1 MRERSIIVAKR
12 LNYEIGFTGDTKQLQ
27 QAIDTAVKSLQKLGT
42 NSSFQLTSDL
52 KEASKSAL
60 DLATNLQ
67 KAVNQ
72 NTGKL
77 DLIDFEK
84 SLKASGKSLSVY
96 ADELSKLGPTGQQ
109 AFLNVASAI
118 TQAELPLKRS
128 NKLMTELWVTMKN
141 TARWQLTSSALHGF
155 MGALSTAYGYTKDLD
170 RSLNN
175 IRIVSGQSAEEMK
188 EFAEQANKA
197 AKALSSTTTDYTDAA
212 LIYYQQ
218 GLDAQQVEE
227 RTNATIKMANVT
239 GDTAQTVS
247 DQMTA
252 IWNNYDDGSKS
263 LEYYADVITALG
275 AATASS
281 SGEIAQG
288 LEKFSAIAGQVGLSY
303 EYATSALATVT
314 ATTRESADV
323 VGTAFKTLFARIQ
336 GLSLG
341 ETMDDGTN
349 LNKYSE
355 ALQKVGISI
364 FEQNG
369 QLKAMDKI
377 LDEMGSK
384 WSTLSNA
391 QQVALAQTVAGVRQ
405 YNQLMTLMGNWDFF
419 QENLAAAQG
428 SEGELQKQADIYAES
443 WEAARER
450 VRASAEDI
458 YDSIINPDLFIEL
471 DNTLTPILST
481 VADLIDGMGGL
492 EGAATIAAYAFTKL
506 YGPQIQ
512 EGLRK
517 TYDNIRLLTGAAQAT
532 SRERQGEAADLAGD
546 LPMSY
551 TADKALQNKI
561 HLMKQEV
568 ALQGTINQYA
578 DQLTQ
583 EQLKQINNERQV
595 IDLLKTQATDQ
606 ASIMTT
612 LQNELSALRGDIEI
626 DVHLEDNWQ
635 ATIENELGLNSNRL
649 NELFGTSQINGATD
663 AVEKLTNR
671 IKDIS
676 KHDAR
681 LNIVRSR
688 FTQLKNSTEVAATEL
703 QDLAKQFNN
712 LSKEEI
718 DAIQTTAD
726 FERILERQRDIARTG
741 RVDLEDMQRVLTHLG
756 ADSTQI
762 QNYVNKLRQLKQVAL
777 ENQWTTE
784 QLDRAIEDLQQTTIA
799 NAGRAATDWAAKLT
813 NASNA
818 LMQVGMGISALQ
830 SIGRVF
836 TDDNLS
842 DIERLNQLLMS
853 SAMLIPLIGTIGKH
867 VPTLVMTT
875 GAYQVLSAAV
885 YEFAIAQVNGA
896 AATEAEV
903 AGLLQKRIGL
913 AATTIL
919 QKKYTEAEIAAL
931 TATQKFNAILLASM
945 PYVVAVAAVIGAVVI
960 AYDHFNV
967 SVDEARESIQ
977 KANEAYEE
985 EKQKLD
991 ELNSSLETTKNRI
1004 EELENKGSLT
1014 IVEQEELSKLRTEN
1028 QLLENQI
1035 AIQEKLAQT
1044 ARQNQVDTIADN
1056 FKISGQDLIA
1066 STGAIKGGTIN
1077 AANGAGDVSPEIYKK
1092 YHIDEK
1098 GLKQGTEA
1106 YEEAFAEY
1114 RRLREEDSE
1123 NRKKWVEENRVDIQ
1137 QFEQDYVTLVQ
1148 ASLDDDIVLD
1158 DKVLSD
1164 YQTQLKAI
1172 RQQAYTEQEY
1182 LQLFIQPV
1190 LDSNAMAKSKER
1202 FITALKDEENNLER
1216 YLNEDV
1222 KEQLLVK
1229 GISVEDYINTLQ
1241 SEMTELKDFLQTSG
1255 ISDIDKFLKDLSAE
1269 DIEIMMSLDL
1279 QGFESFK
1286 EFYKQYLE
1294 IKNGV
1299 SITVQLETAK
1309 DSALNA
1315 FKLLSEGE
1323 FLTDEQ
1329 VLDLQQKFA
1338 GIFDLSNLGDLSM
1351 YDQARKLGEAYVAA
1365 AFPDD
1370 VFNTTK
1376 EKFLNLQEEWSKLDA
1391 KSRRGLTDEEQTI
1404 KAQLELEMEDAY
1416 DKLEELND
1424 FELDPK
1430 EIEIAGIE
1438 GILAQMGAL
1447 EKATSLIGEGLK
1459 VEAENVAELMKTM
1472 PELFEDSI
1480 VSVKDGSVQLSQ
1492 AIVNAVSDAANQEI
1506 AITKESLIA
1515 QLQARIQATSTTID
1529 AIKMVKSQAISASKD
1544 TALSEIADNQMSLA
1558 NKREAVRAIIKAKI
1572 EQAIQERSQSAQA
1585 ASSAVQD
1592 QNKVTDAAETEGQ
1605 ATATNWNLAAKQIEK
1620 DLYKAFSN
1628 AASYQAAFARGDKV
1642 IGQIGGIGGIDV
1654 SGFKGGSSETSWD
1667 YDLSAGDRFDA
1678 LQEYLDND
1686 FAVEKGLRGAER
1698 RDAIAQIQ
1706 AGLKEIGYDN
1716 FTNDQ
1721 ISKAGGESFI
1731 DAFIGAYESTDAF
1744 VKDLNTA
1751 LSNEQYNLASD
1762 TNDLSRLFAGI
1773 SNIAGLKG
1781 AGAGKGGGSSKSAK
1795 DESEKLERYHE
1806 INRTLEDQERLL
1818 SELETQ
1824 AERTFGLDRLKL
1836 YEKEL
1841 EEINKKAAYEQMKMA
1856 EAGTY
1861 LDKDIQAIRDLG
1873 LNVQVDAE
1881 TREITNWTAIMNQ
1894 ATAEYKAAIAG
1905 ATDEEAQAVKDMYD
1919 NRIKAIEQYEESI
1932 DTFQEQQQK
1941 VWDALR
1947 EARDAEL
1954 RNTTYKLDVLLNV
1967 KNMKDAARDFSK
1979 EVVESFSDELYH
1991 GRESAELGA
2000 QGARAEMALLGEY
2013 QQQQADLQKLLD
2025 NADEFTNTEE
2035 IIAEMEELQGNV
2047 IASGEALLDWIETVE
2062 TMLPEAIDAARE
2074 RFNLF
2079 TDQLD
2084 HNTSVLDTIKE
2095 LLALQGVSYK
2105 TNREFNTLQRVSQEK
2120 LDAAVASAEL
2130 QKDWFENA
2138 RTELLEAQRA
2148 LEQVEEGDAAY
2159 DTLKNNRDALLE
2171 EYNSAQEAMLESA
2184 KEAMEVAREMFL
2196 AEIEKASYDFSQAI
2210 SDGLGLDF
2218 LQERYDHLIEEEE
2231 RYLDEVNTTY
2241 EQLKWNSKLQTAID
2255 EASSQATKNQ
2265 LAVLKEE
2272 FEQRK
2277 KNNEISQYDVDIL
2290 NAKYEMIQKQI
2301 ALEEAQNNKSQVR
2314 LVRNSQGNWDYQY
2327 TSDQSA
2333 IDDANAEYADAANEY
2348 YNIAKDQVKDITEE
2362 IVATWQECNDRIKE
2376 IYEDE
2381 TLTVAEREEQ
2391 IVEIRQFYSDKIL
2404 YLEEQK
2410 NNALKDMTA
2419 AGGEIIG
2426 EYGNTYQDVIDLMQ
2440 DGTEDFN
2447 EAFNDYLDDMEDAW
2461 NDYDETVGDVADS
2474 TGTSM
2479 EDLKDIIDD
2488 VSESTDDC
2496 REVGE
2501 ELSEMMWEQI
2511 DDIHDLSQE
2520 YADWAEEI
2528 YGVVEALRALAVAQG
2543 QAAEDAAQESGDNR
2557 DTTSSK
2563 GGYNASLDYAQVI
2576 GAGVQNGWLSDGE
2589 VAALENERDAKIKG
2603 EGLRDKYSNNVDWDS
2618 VNIGNISKEQWEKL
2632 LDKTVSL
2639 NTGGYTGDFSDSK
2652 LAFLHEKELVLNQS
2666 DTGNI
2671 LTAVNMVRV
2680 IGPTLFKQ
2688 IENMLDNN
2696 AIAGAN
2702 LLDMKMI
2709 SHTPNFDNI
2718 QNMEQQVFI
2727 TAEFPDAT
2735 VSSEIEEAFNIL
2747 INEAAQ
2753 RASVK

>member
-1 MRERSIIVAKR
+1 
-12 LNYEIGFTGDTKQLQ
+12 
-27 QAIDTAVKSLQKLGT
+27 
-42 NSSFQLTSDL
+42 
-52 KEASKSAL
+52 
-60 DLATNLQ
+60 
-67 KAVNQ
+67 
-72 NTGKL
+72 
-77 DLIDFEK
+77 
-84 SLKASGKSLSVY
+84 
-96 ADELSKLGPTGQQ
+96 
-109 AFLNVASAI
+109 
-118 TQAELPLKRS
+118 
-128 NKLMTELWVTMKN
+128 MTELWVTMKN

-155 MGALSTAYGYTKDLD
+155 MGALSTAYGYSKDLN
-170 RSLNN
+170 RSLTD

-197 AKALSSTTTDYTDAA
+197 AKALNATTVDYTDAA

-218 GLDAQQVEE
+218 GLDQDAVEE

-239 GDTAQTVS
+239 GETAQTVS
-247 DQMTA
+247 DQLTA
-252 IWNNYDDGSKS
+252 IWNNYDDGSKN

-341 ETMDDGTN
+341 ETLDDGTN

-369 QLKAMDKI
+369 ELKAMDKI

-384 WSTLSNA
+384 WDTLSNA

-419 QENLAAAQG
+419 KENLAVAQG

-443 WEAARER
+443 WEAARDR

-517 TYDNIRLLTGAAQAT
+517 TYDNIRLLIGAAQAT
-532 SRERQGEAADLAGD
+532 SRDRQAEAADLASD
-546 LPMSY
+546 LPMAY

-578 DQLTQ
+578 EQLTQ
-583 EQLKQINNERQV
+583 EQLNQINNERQV
-595 IDLLKTQATDQ
+595 IDLLKVQATDQ

-612 LQNELSALRGDIEI
+612 LQNELSQLQGDIEI
-626 DVHLEDNWQ
+626 DVHLEEGWKAELETQ
-635 ATIENELGLNSNRL
+635 LGLNS
-649 NELFGTSQINGATD
+649 D
-663 AVEKLTNR
+663 KLKKLGLDGE
-671 IKDIS
+671 IKTTTQALHRMSVKLQEIT
-676 KHDAR
+676 KHEAN
-681 LNIVRSR
+681 LNIVRKR
-688 FTQLKNSTEVAATEL
+688 FVELSNAGQATA
-703 QDLAKQFNN
+703 QDWRDLARQLGVVNEAELN
-712 LSKEEI
+712 
-718 DAIQTTAD
+718 AINTSTD
-726 FERILERQRDIARTG
+726 FETVLERQREVARAN
-741 RVDLEDMQRVLTHLG
+741 RLDLEDMQKVLAHLG

-762 QNYVNKLRQLKQVAL
+762 QNYITKLRQLQQVAL
-777 ENQWTTE
+777 ENEWTTE

-799 NAGRAATDWAAKLT
+799 SAGQAANDWAAKLT

-818 LMQVGMGISALQ
+818 LMQVSMGISAIQ
-830 SIGRVF
+830 SLGRVF
-836 TDDNLS
+836 TDDTLS
-842 DIERLNQLLMS
+842 DTERLNQLLMS
-853 SAMLIPLIGTIGKH
+853 SAMLIPVVTTAWKAYVPAVTAAANSEKLIAIYCT
-867 VPTLVMTT
+867 
-875 GAYQVLSAAV
+875 LSAAAESKNIAIRGGATAATKAL
-885 YEFAIAQVNGA
+885 EFATKDLSKAYLRFLGI
-896 AATEAEV
+896 
-903 AGLLQKRIGL
+903 IG
-913 AATTIL
+913 
-919 QKKYTEAEIAAL
+919 IAAI
-931 TATQKFNAILLASM
+931 AI
-945 PYVVAVAAVIGAVVI
+945 YGAVKL
-960 AYDHFNV
+960 YDHLVV
-967 SVDEARESIQ
+967 SADEARESIQ

-1044 ARQNQVDTIADN
+1044 AHQNQVDTITDN

-1066 STGAIKGGTIN
+1066 STGVTKGGTIN
-1077 AANGAGDVSPEIYKK
+1077 AANGVGDVSPEIYKK

-1098 GLKQGTEA
+1098 GLKQGTKA
-1106 YEEAFAEY
+1106 YEDAFAKY
-1114 RRLREEDSE
+1114 RKLREEDAES
-1123 NRKKWVEENRVDIQ
+1123 RKKWVEENRADIQ
-1137 QFEQDYVTLVQ
+1137 QFEQDYATLVQ

-1158 DKVLSD
+1158 DNVLSD
-1164 YQTQLKAI
+1164 YQAQLKAI
-1172 RQQAYTEQEY
+1172 REQAYTEQEY

-1190 LDSNAMAKSKER
+1190 LDSDAMAKSR
-1202 FITALKDEENNLER
+1202 DSFIKALADEEDNLER
-1216 YLNEDV
+1216 YLNKDV
-1222 KEQLLVK
+1222 KDQLLVK
-1229 GISVEDYINTLQ
+1229 GISVEDYISTLQ
-1241 SEMTELKDFLQTSG
+1241 GEMTELKSFLKTSG
-1255 ISDIDKFLKDLSAE
+1255 ITDVETFLNDLSAE

-1294 IKNGV
+1294 VKNGV

-1391 KSRRGLTDEEQTI
+1391 KPLRDLTDEEQTI

-1416 DKLEELND
+1416 DKLEELNE
-1424 FELDPK
+1424 FELDPL
-1430 EIEIAGIE
+1430 EIEIAGVE
-1438 GILAQMGAL
+1438 GVLAQMGAI

-1459 VEAENVAELMKTM
+1459 VEAENVAELMQTL
-1472 PELFEDSI
+1472 PQLFENAT
-1480 VSVKDGSVQLSQ
+1480 VSALDGSVQLSQ
-1492 AIVNAVSDAANQEI
+1492 AIVNEVANASNQEI
-1506 AITKESLIA
+1506 AITKDSLIT
-1515 QLQARIQATSTTID
+1515 QLQARIQATNTTID
-1529 AIKMVKSQAISASKD
+1529 AIKLVKAESIQASK
-1544 TALSEIADNQMSLA
+1544 TTLKAEVSDNQASLS

-1572 EQAIQERSQSAQA
+1572 EQAIQERSQSAQT
-1585 ASSAVQD
+1585 ASNAIHD
-1592 QNKVTDAAETEGQ
+1592 QNKVTDASQAEGE
-1605 ATATNWNLAAKQIEK
+1605 ATSTNWNLAAQNIDN
-1620 DLYKAFSN
+1620 DLYQAFSN
-1628 AASYQAAFARGDKV
+1628 AASYQRAFASNSPFSKGKA
-1642 IGQIGGIGGIDV
+1642 IGSINFT
-1654 SGFKGGSSETSWD
+1654 GFKSGGSETSWD
-1667 YDLSAGDRFDA
+1667 DYDTSASEKYNA
-1678 LQEYLDND
+1678 LRDYADND
-1686 FAVEKGLRGAER
+1686 FSLGDLKGGER
-1698 RDAIAQIQ
+1698 NAAAAQIVDS
-1706 AGLKEIGYDN
+1706 LKELGL
-1716 FTNDQ
+1716 
-1721 ISKAGGESFI
+1721 GEYTTADIMNASDSHFI
-1731 DAFIGAYESTDAF
+1731 DSFLGSYGTDFDKFEA
-1744 VKDLNTA
+1744 DLNEA
-1751 LSNEQYNLASD
+1751 LTNEQYDLGTSVNNLSK
-1762 TNDLSRLFAGI
+1762 LLAGI

-1781 AGAGKGGGSSKSAK
+1781 AGAGDGKGGGGGSSKSAK
-1795 DESEKLERYHE
+1795 DESEPLERYHE

-1841 EEINKKAAYEQMKMA
+1841 EEINKKAAYEQIKMA

-1881 TREITNWTAIMNQ
+1881 TKEITNWTAIMNQ

-1905 ATDEEAQAVKDMYD
+1905 ATDEEAQAVKEMYD
-1919 NRIKAIEQYEESI
+1919 KRIAAIEQYEESI

-1954 RNTTYKLDVLLNV
+1954 RNTTYKLDVLLTV
-1967 KNMKDAARDFSK
+1967 KNMKDAAREFSQ

-1991 GRESAELGA
+1991 GYASAELGA
-2000 QGARAEMALLGEY
+2000 EGAKAEMALLGEY

-2025 NADEFTNTEE
+2025 NADEFTSTED

-2074 RFNLF
+2074 KFSLF

-2095 LLALQGVSYK
+2095 LLSLQGVTYK
-2105 TNREFNTLQRVSQEK
+2105 TSRGFNTLQEVSQEK

-2130 QKDWFENA
+2130 QKDWMERA

-2159 DTLKNNRDALLE
+2159 DILKNNRDALLE
-2171 EYNSAQEAMLESA
+2171 EYNSAQAAMLESA
-2184 KEAMEVAREMFL
+2184 QEAMEMAREMFL
-2196 AEIEKASYDFSQAI
+2196 TEIEKASYDFSKAI
-2210 SDGLGLDF
+2210 SDGLGLDL

-2255 EASSQATKNQ
+2255 EASSLASKNS
-2265 LAVLKEE
+2265 LKNLQEE

-2277 KNNEISQYDVDIL
+2277 KNGEISQYDLDIL
-2290 NAKYEMIQKQI
+2290 NAKYEMTQKQI

-2327 TSDQSA
+2327 TSDQST
-2333 IDDANAEYADAANEY
+2333 IDNANQEYADAANEY
-2348 YNIAKDQVKDITEE
+2348 YNIAKDQVKDVAEE
-2362 IVATWQECNDRIKE
+2362 IVSTWQECNEKVKE
-2376 IYEDE
+2376 VYEDE
-2381 TLTVAEREEQ
+2381 TLTVAEREAK
-2391 IVEIRQFYSDKIL
+2391 IAEIREFYSEKIL

-2440 DGTEDFN
+2440 DGTADFN
-2447 EAFNDYLDDMEDAW
+2447 EAFNEYLDDMEDAW
-2461 NDYDETVGDVADS
+2461 NDYDDTVGDVADS
-2474 TGTSM
+2474 TGTEM
-2479 EDLKDIIDD
+2479 GDLRDIIDE

-2501 ELSEMMWEQI
+2501 ELSEMMWDQME
-2511 DDIHDLSQE
+2511 DIRELSQD
-2520 YADWAEEI
+2520 YADWADEI
-2528 YGVVEALRALAVAQG
+2528 YGVVKALRDLAIVQG
-2543 QAAEDAAQESGDNR
+2543 QAVEEASKES
-2557 DTTSSK
+2557 TSK
-2563 GGYNASLDYAQVI
+2563 GNVKYNSEVDYALLLKQGLQL
-2576 GAGVQNGWLSDGE
+2576 GAIQYNDSTYRTLADQ
-2589 VAALENERDAKIKG
+2589 RDAKIDDM
-2603 EGLRDKYSNNVDWDS
+2603 GLNYSKTDNLGFENLSKDS
-2618 VNIGNISKEQWEKL
+2618 INKDAEIAFFETLKNMKIPGF
-2632 LDKTVSL
+2632 
-2639 NTGGYTGDFSDSK
+2639 NTGGYTGEFPDGK

-2671 LTAVNMVRV
+2671 LTAVNAVRT

-2688 IENMLDNN
+2688 IEAVLDGN
-2696 AIAGAN
+2696 AMAGAN
-2702 LLDMKMI
+2702 LLGMKMSNAVAADSTSQELVQHI
-2709 SHTPNFDNI
+2709 
-2718 QNMEQQVFI
+2718 EV
-2727 TAEFPDAT
+2727 TAEFPNAT
-2735 VSSEIEEAFNIL
+2735 DQNEIREAIL
-2747 INEAAQ
+2747 GLANYATQIVNP
-2753 RASVK
+2753 R

>member
-1 MRERSIIVAKR
+1 MRERSNIVAKK
-12 LNYEIGFTGDTKQLQ
+12 LNYQIGFTADTKQLQ
-27 QAIDTAVKSLQKLGT
+27 QSIDTAVKSLQKLGT
-42 NSSFQLTSDL
+42 NSSFQLTSEL

-60 DLATNLQ
+60 DLANNLQ

-84 SLKASGKSLSVY
+84 SLKSSGKSLTTY

-155 MGALSTAYGYTKDLD
+155 MGALQTAYGYSKALD
-170 RSLNN
+170 GSLNN
-175 IRIVSGQSAEEMK
+175 IRIVSGKSAEEMK

-197 AKALSSTTTDYTDAA
+197 AKALSATTVDYTDAA

-218 GLDAQQVEE
+218 GLNEEQVEE

-239 GDTAQTVS
+239 GETAQTVS

-263 LEYYADVITALG
+263 LEYYADVVTALG

-341 ETMDDGTN
+341 ETLDDGTN

-369 QLKAMDKI
+369 QLKNMDKI

-384 WSTLSNA
+384 WETLSND

-419 QENLAAAQG
+419 KENLAVARG
-428 SEGELQKQADIYAES
+428 SEGELQRQADIYAES
-443 WEAARER
+443 WEAARDR
-450 VRASAEDI
+450 VKASAEDI
-458 YDSIINPDLFIEL
+458 YDSIINPDLFIKM
-471 DNTLTPILST
+471 DDALTPVLST
-481 VADLIDGMGGL
+481 IADLIDGMGGL
-492 EGAATIAAYAFTKL
+492 DGAATIVAYAFTKL
-506 YGPQIQ
+506 YGNQIQ

-517 TYDNIRLLTGAAQAT
+517 TADNIRILTGQAQQA
-532 SRERQGEAADLAGD
+532 SRELQGAAFGAAADLTI
-546 LPMSY
+546 SY
-551 TADKALQNKI
+551 TADKNLQAKLHI
-561 HLMKQEV
+561 MQEEV
-568 ALQGTINQYA
+568 ALQGAINEKAESLNEYQIQYINQEKEKIALLREEYLTSSQLVQQAEQDIEALGNTIYFDISLDEGWQENIKKAINDA
-578 DQLTQ
+578 DLEEVLDIGNISNADEAFNTITSKINELSKSSVKIDYLRNRLGSLNSMTEENADSFRKAAVSLGILTQEKADAANTVEKLKQALQQVETEAQNNNNAITKLGKALTSLGADSSAVSKYISKLKELETQLKNNQLTQ
-583 EQLKQINNERQV
+583 EQFDSQV
-595 IDLLKTQATDQ
+595 QA
-606 ASIMTT
+606 
-612 LQNELSALRGDIEI
+612 
-626 DVHLEDNWQ
+626 
-635 ATIENELGLNSNRL
+635 
-649 NELFGTSQINGATD
+649 
-663 AVEKLTNR
+663 LTN
-671 IKDIS
+671 KT
-676 KHDAR
+676 
-681 LNIVRSR
+681 LN
-688 FTQLKNSTEVAATEL
+688 N
-703 QDLAKQFNN
+703 
-712 LSKEEI
+712 
-718 DAIQTTAD
+718 
-726 FERILERQRDIARTG
+726 
-741 RVDLEDMQRVLTHLG
+741 
-756 ADSTQI
+756 QI
-762 QNYVNKLRQLKQVAL
+762 PKIN
-777 ENQWTTE
+777 
-784 QLDRAIEDLQQTTIA
+784 
-799 NAGRAATDWAAKLT
+799 DWATKLT
-813 NASNA
+813 NASGA
-818 LMQVGMGISALQ
+818 LMQVAMGVQAIQ
-830 SIGRVF
+830 SIGRVL
-836 TDDNLS
+836 TDENLS
-842 DIERLNQLLMS
+842 DVERLNQLLMS
-853 SAMLIPLIGTIGKH
+853 SAMLIPSVTAAMKIPELI
-867 VPTLVMTT
+867 MAT
-875 GAYQVLSAAV
+875 GVYKGLTAGV
-885 YEFAIAQVNGA
+885 YELAIAQVNQ
-896 AATEAEV
+896 ATSTEIQNLALQQQS
-903 AGLLQKRIGL
+903 GSLLINTLL
-913 AATTIL
+913 A
-919 QKKYTEAEIAAL
+919 KKYTQAEIAAMTATELFKKSLL
-931 TATQKFNAILLASM
+931 TAL
-945 PYVVAVAAVIGAVVI
+945 PYVAIIAAAIGAVVI

-967 SVDEARESIQ
+967 SVDEARESIK

-1014 IVEQEELSKLRTEN
+1014 IVEQEELNKLRTEN

-1035 AIQEKLAQT
+1035 AIQEKLAET
-1044 ARQNQVDTIADN
+1044 ARKNQIETIEKN
-1056 FKISGQDLIA
+1056 FRISGNDLA
-1066 STGAIKGGTIN
+1066 YSNDTKGGTVN
-1077 AANGAGDVSPEIYKK
+1077 PWVGDISSDAETWKK
-1092 YHIDEK
+1092 YNIDEK
-1098 GLKQGTEA
+1098 DLKPGTEA
-1106 YEEAFAEY
+1106 YQKAFDTYREMREKDAED
-1114 RRLREEDSE
+1114 RA
-1123 NRKKWVEENRVDIQ
+1123 KWVEENRQDIQ
-1137 QFEQDYVTLVQ
+1137 QFEQDYATLVQ
-1148 ASLDDDIVLD
+1148 EHLTGDITLDDSTLA
-1158 DKVLSD
+1158 D
-1164 YQTQLKAI
+1164 YQQQLKLI
-1172 RQQAYTEQEY
+1172 RSKAYSEQEY
-1182 LQLFIQPV
+1182 LRLFIQPV
-1190 LDSNAMAKSKER
+1190 LDSKEMAKSKEN
-1202 FITALKDEENNLER
+1202 FILALKDEEANLAS
-1216 YLNEDV
+1216 YLNKDV
-1222 KEQLLVK
+1222 KEQLLLK
-1229 GISVEDYINTLQ
+1229 GISVEDYIDTLQ
-1241 SEMTELKDFLQTSG
+1241 KEMSELKGFLENSG
-1255 ISDIDKFLKDLSAE
+1255 ISDVDKFLTDLSAE
-1269 DIEIMMSLDL
+1269 EIEIMMSLDL
-1279 QGFESFK
+1279 DGFESFTD
-1286 EFYKQYLE
+1286 FYKKYLE
-1294 IKNGV
+1294 VKNGV

-1365 AFPDD
+1365 AFPED

-1376 EKFLNLQEEWSKLDA
+1376 EKFLNLQEEWSRLNYKARTEGLKDDEKTIQA
-1391 KSRRGLTDEEQTI
+1391 K
-1404 KAQLELEMEDAY
+1404 LELEMEDAY

-1459 VEAENVAELMKTM
+1459 VEADNVAELMKTM
-1472 PELFEDSI
+1472 PQLFEDSV

-1492 AIVNAVSDAANQEI
+1492 AIVDAVSDAANQEI

-1529 AIKMVKSQAISASKD
+1529 AIRMVKSQAITASKD

-1592 QNKVTDAAETEGQ
+1592 QNKVTDAAEAEGK
-1605 ATATNWNLAAKQIEK
+1605 ATATNWNIAAKNIEK

-1628 AASYQAAFARGDKV
+1628 AASYQAAFARGDKT

-1667 YDLSAGDRFDA
+1667 YDLSASDKFDA

-1686 FAVEKGLRGAER
+1686 FTVEKGLRGAER

-1706 AGLKEIGYDN
+1706 AGLKEIGYSD
-1716 FTNDQ
+1716 FTNEQ
-1721 ISKAGGESFI
+1721 ISKAGGEQFI
-1731 DAFIGAYESTDAF
+1731 DAFIGAYDSTDAF

-1781 AGAGKGGGSSKSAK
+1781 AGAGKGGSGGSSKSAK
-1795 DESEKLERYHE
+1795 DESEALERYHE

-1841 EEINKKAAYEQMKMA
+1841 EELNKKAAYEQIKMA
-1856 EAGTY
+1856 EAGKY
-1861 LDKDIQAIRDLG
+1861 LAEDIQAIRDLG
-1873 LNVQVDAE
+1873 LNVQVDTE
-1881 TREITNWTAIMNQ
+1881 TNEISNWTEIMNQ
-1894 ATAEYKAAIAG
+1894 ATREYKAAIAG
-1905 ATDEEAQAVKDMYD
+1905 ATDEEAEAVKKMYD
-1919 NRIKAIEQYEESI
+1919 NRIKAIEQYEDSI

-1941 VWDALR
+1941 VWDTLR

-1954 RNTTYKLDVLLNV
+1954 RNTTYKLEVLLTV
-1967 KNMKDAARDFSK
+1967 KNMKDAAREFSK
-1979 EVVESFSDELYH
+1979 EIVESFSDELYH
-1991 GRESAELGA
+1991 GVDAAKLGA
-2000 QGARAEMALLGEY
+2000 EGASAEMALLGEY
-2013 QQQQADLQKLLD
+2013 QKQQADLQKLLD
-2025 NADEFTNTEE
+2025 NADEFTDTTA
-2035 IIAEMEELQGNV
+2035 IIEAMEDLQDKV
-2047 IASGEALLDWIETVE
+2047 ISSGEALLDWIETIE
-2062 TMLPEAIDAARE
+2062 TMLPDAIDAARE

-2095 LLALQGVSYK
+2095 LLALQGVTYK
-2105 TNREFNTLQRVSQEK
+2105 TREGFNTIQKVSQEK
-2120 LDAAVASAEL
+2120 LDAAVASSEL
-2130 QKDWFENA
+2130 NKQWFEGA
-2138 RTELLEAQRA
+2138 REELLEAERA
-2148 LEQVEEGDAAY
+2148 LAQVQEGDAAY
-2159 DTLKNNRDALLE
+2159 DTLKNNRDALLA
-2171 EYNSAQEAMLESA
+2171 EYNEAQEAYLESA

-2196 AEIEKASYDFSQAI
+2196 TEISKASDEFSKAI
-2210 SDGLGLDF
+2210 SDGMGLDL

-2241 EQLKWNSKLQTAID
+2241 EQMKWNSKLQKSID
-2255 EASSQATKNQ
+2255 EASSQASKN
-2265 LAVLKEE
+2265 ALKNLQEE

-2277 KNNEISQYDVDIL
+2277 KNGEISQYDLDIL
-2290 NAKYEMIQKQI
+2290 NAKYEMTQKQI

-2327 TSDQSA
+2327 TADQGA
-2333 IDDANAEYADAANEY
+2333 IDDATQDYNNAAQEY
-2348 YNIAKDQVKDITEE
+2348 YNIAKDQVKDITQE
-2362 IVATWQECNDRIKE
+2362 IVATWEECNERIKE

-2381 TLTVAEREEQ
+2381 SLTVAEREAA
-2391 IVEIRQFYSDKIL
+2391 IAEIREFYSEKIL

-2410 NNALKDMTA
+2410 NNALQDMTA

-2426 EYGNTYQDVIDLMQ
+2426 QYGNTYQDVIDLMK
-2440 DGTEDFN
+2440 DGTADFN
-2447 EAFNDYLDDMEDAW
+2447 EAFNEYLDDMEDAW
-2461 NDYDETVGDVADS
+2461 NDYDETVSDVADS
-2474 TGTSM
+2474 TGTEM

-2488 VSESTDDC
+2488 VSDSTDEC

-2501 ELSEMMWEQI
+2501 ELADEMWEQI
-2511 DDIHDLSQE
+2511 DVIHDLSQE

-2528 YGVVEALRALAVAQG
+2528 YGVIRALEQLAIAQG
-2543 QAAEDAAQESGDNR
+2543 AAAEDASKES
-2557 DTTSSK
+2557 DTTPSSSSNK
-2563 GGYNASLDYAQVI
+2563 GYNASLDYAQII
-2576 GAGVQNGWLSDGE
+2576 GAGVQNGWLSDSE
-2589 VAALENERDAKIKG
+2589 VAILENERDAKIEG
-2603 EGLRDKYSNNVDWDS
+2603 ENLSDKYSSNVDWDS
-2618 VNIGNISKEQWEKL
+2618 VNTGTITKEQFDKL

-2639 NTGGYTGDFSDSK
+2639 NTGGYTGDFTNSK
-2652 LAFLHEKELVLNQS
+2652 LAFLHEKELVLNQD
-2666 DTGNI
+2666 DTENM
-2671 LTAVNMVRV
+2671 LSAVKMVRAV
-2680 IGPTLFKQ
+2680 SPTLIKQ
-2688 IENMLDNN
+2688 IETMLDNN

-2702 LLDMKMI
+2702 LLDMKMSKAVSADAASQELVQHI
-2709 SHTPNFDNI
+2709 
-2718 QNMEQQVFI
+2718 EV
-2727 TAEFPDAT
+2727 TAEFPNAT
-2735 VSSEIEEAFNIL
+2735 DQNEIREAIL
-2747 INEAAQ
+2747 GLANYATQ
-2753 RASVK
+2753 VVNPR